1 MNAITSVYGRFL
13 SVLDLIPYWF
23 VALAARFYVSYAF
36 FNSALTKIVGWN
48 PFELQSSAIFLFKQ
62 EYKLHIFGAVV
73 AMPYPELMARLSA
86 IGEFFLPIL
95 LMVGLF
101 SRFGALGLLV
111 MTGVIQLVYPNAW
124 ALVHLPWAIALLL
137 IMAKG
142 PGLLSF
148 DHILGLDR
156 SR

>member
-1 MNAITSVYGRFL
+1 MNAISSVYGRL
-13 SVLDLIPYWF
+13 LNVLDLIPYWI

-48 PFELQSSAIFLFKQ
+48 PFDLQSSAVFLFKQ
-62 EYKLHIFGAVV
+62 EYKLHTYFGEF
-73 AMPYPELMARLSA
+73 AMPFPEVMAQLSA

-95 LMVGLF
+95 VMLGLF
-101 SRFGALGLLV
+101 ARFGALGLLV

-124 ALVHLPWAIALLL
+124 ALVHLPWAIALVL

-142 PGLLSF
+142 PGLVSL

-156 SR
+156 GR

>member
-1 MNAITSVYGRFL
+1 MNAISAVYGRL
-13 SVLDLIPYWF
+13 LNVLDLLPYWF

-48 PFELQSSAIFLFKQ
+48 PFDLQASAIFLFKQ
-62 EYKLHIFGAVV
+62 EYKLHIFGAEY

-95 LMVGLF
+95 VMLGLF

-124 ALVHLPWAIALLL
+124 ALVHLPWAIALVL
-137 IMAKG
+137 IIAKG
-142 PGLLSF
+142 PGLISL
-148 DHILGLDR
+148 DYILGIDR
-156 SR
+156 RV